1 MSVFD
6 QWQSQKDGLRKSLQ
20 SAADLADVTYHIR
33 HALNQTEQNALAA
46 MADDVLRQQ
55 AGVLLGCLKT
65 SVGLL
70 ECQIQTQVWLPQS
83 QKKAR
88 GVRPSVALMWL
99 AAALVALLAAFCYL
113 KGQWLGFLAAVGA
126 VAAFLAAMV
135 LSRKEQG
142 NTVPQ
147 EEIKVTLRPDI
158 DRLFAVLDGQ
168 LRSVDRYLNDFDYL
182 NNQLRDGSQTA
193 DPLSLTRVTDLMEAL
208 YEWDEDARQTLTQPV
223 RRLTESMGLS
233 VLDYTPENRRYF
245 NALPSK
251 STTRTL
257 SPAILSMKDHQL
269 LRRGTAAVQMDAA

>member
-113 KGQWLGFLAAVGA
+113 KGQRLGFLAAVGA

-193 DPLSLTRVTDLMEAL
+193 DPLSLTRVADLMEAL

-223 RRLTESMGLS
+223 RRLTEGMGLS

>member
-1 MSVFD
+1 MSVFE
-6 QWQSQKDGLRKSLQ
+6 QWQAQKDGLRKSLQ
-20 SAADLADVTYHIR
+20 STADLADVTYHIR

-99 AAALVALLAAFCYL
+99 SAALVALLAAFCYL

-126 VAAFLAAMV
+126 LVAFLAAMV

-142 NTVPQ
+142 SAVSQ
-147 EEIKVTLRPDI
+147 EEIKVTLRPDM

-193 DPLSLTRVTDLMEAL
+193 DTLSLTRVADLMEAL
-208 YEWDEDARQTLTQPV
+208 YEWDEDARQALTEPV

-269 LRRGTAAVQMDAA
+269 LRRGTAAVQMGAA